1 MPEPSRGSTRRPSS
15 GTERGPVPAPAPD
28 REAVRKALAIDRTS
42 SARARTID
50 LTTVGARSGRAH
62 RIEIWF
68 YRAGDDL
75 YLSTTPARRDW
86 YANILA
92 HPRIVVHLKNG
103 VHADLAATG
112 VPITDPGERERVL
125 RDVVDELRHPQN
137 RGGVQRSIGVADDW
151 IAGSPLVR
159 IDLDDRSLSPG
170 AR

>member
-1 MPEPSRGSTRRPSS
+1 MPEPSRGSTQ
-15 GTERGPVPAPAPD
+15 PD
-28 REAVRKALAIDRTS
+28 REAVRRALAIDRTS

-50 LTTVGARSGRAH
+50 LTTFGARSGRAH

-86 YANILA
+86 YANILVD
-92 HPRIVVHLKNG
+92 PRIVVHLENG
-103 VHADLAATG
+103 PHVDLPATG
-112 VPITDPGERERVL
+112 VPITGPGERERVL
-125 RDVVDELRHPQN
+125 REIVDELRHPQN

-159 IDLDDRSLSPG
+159 IDLDDQRLSPG
-170 AR
+170 ER